1 MKIKKNKKITVND
14 EILKFSMAQSP
25 LGFPWASLPQ
35 FEQLSYLEPFNLSS
49 LLKVIAVW
57 SLFVLNFWNLKSMI
71 DLYNVTLPSNIH

>member
-1 MKIKKNKKITVND
+1 VKIKKNKKITVND

-49 LLKVIAVW
+49 LLKVIAV
-57 SLFVLNFWNLKSMI
+57 
-71 DLYNVTLPSNIH
+71 